1 MVTTTVAAADLISIS
16 HQIYYVAAGVGGTFA
31 LVTGIFVGLRNSWR
45 HGIGAGIGAFF
56 MGVFFSILIANA
68 VGVRDIGTNEIEQR
82 TGIHNNTPYG
92 Q

>member
-1 MVTTTVAAADLISIS
+1 
-16 HQIYYVAAGVGGTFA
+16 
-31 LVTGIFVGLRNSWR
+31 
-45 HGIGAGIGAFF
+45 

-82 TGIHNNTPYG
+82 TGIHNNSPYG